1 MPRLVVLEGPTA
13 TLFKDGLVIDGLGG
27 YAERTDVLV
36 EGERIA
42 AIGRNLAHPVTP
54 GAQIFLLNGRTLMPG
69 LVDSHVH
76 IGGGDYFPGC
86 EHEPIG
92 VAAIR
97 TAEAATGTL
106 MAGITTIRTAGSR
119 DYLDLDIRDAVNLGL
134 LPGPRI
140 IGSGRGI
147 TTPGG
152 HMHETCIVAD
162 RVDEVREA
170 VRVHVKRG
178 ANSIKL
184 VMSAGV
190 ATAGLPVDAEQ
201 FGVEQ
206 AKAAVYEARKA
217 GLRVITHAIGLG
229 AIRNAVEAGVD
240 SIDHGH
246 FLDEEQATRMKD
258 KGMYYVPTFG
268 PGHYYAK
275 MRLAEPWRI
284 ERAEAVAEQHAR
296 AFKLA
301 LEFGLKMAMGCDC
314 GAPSRMPN
322 GANALELALM
332 VEHGLSAEG
341 ALVCGTSESANLVG
355 LGDRVGGVTVGKL
368 ADLIV
373 VDGNPLDE
381 ITVLQHGVQLVM
393 KSGRVVRDELGR
405 RRANALEL
413 ARGSD
418 T

>member
-1 MPRLVVLEGPTA
+1 
-13 TLFKDGLVIDGLGG
+13 
-27 YAERTDVLV
+27 
-36 EGERIA
+36 
-42 AIGRNLAHPVTP
+42 
-54 GAQIFLLNGRTLMPG
+54 
-69 LVDSHVH
+69 
-76 IGGGDYFPGC
+76 
-86 EHEPIG
+86 
-92 VAAIR
+92 
-97 TAEAATGTL
+97 
-106 MAGITTIRTAGSR
+106 
-119 DYLDLDIRDAVNLGL
+119 
-134 LPGPRI
+134 
-140 IGSGRGI
+140 
-147 TTPGG
+147 
-152 HMHETCIVAD
+152 
-162 RVDEVREA
+162 
-170 VRVHVKRG
+170 
-178 ANSIKL
+178 
-184 VMSAGV
+184 V

-217 GLRVITHAIGLG
+217 GLRVMTHAIGLG

-240 SIDHGH
+240 SIGHGH

-332 VEHGLSAEG
+332 VEHGLSAER

-373 VDGNPLDE
+373 VDGNPLDD
-381 ITVLQHGVQLVM
+381 ITVLQRGVQLVM
-393 KSGRVVRDELGR
+393 KGGRVVRDELGR